1 MAACGHA
8 RGRRLE
14 FRLLRAYSFS
24 AGARAAGGERGLRSS
39 RGRAGRARASC
50 ARVRP
55 MYLTLHYVV
64 PWIAL
69 STLMSQTH
77 THSMP
82 SKAWPRPRRRRPE
95 REWTSEGN
103 RAPRRVECMPNAW
116 LQATSP

>member
-1 MAACGHA
+1 MEACGHA
-8 RGRRLE
+8 RRRRLDCLE
-14 FRLLRAYSFS
+14 LSSFS
-24 AGARAAGGERGLRSS
+24 AGARAGR
-39 RGRAGRARASC
+39 RAGLEVEPRASGESTCLVRARATQ
-50 ARVRP
+50 
-55 MYLTLHYVV
+55 YLTLHYVV